1 MRLARLVVQVHRDAK
16 HANPDVTVT
25 LARSA
30 LDRVLVGESTLA
42 DEEAGGEIKVEPE
55 MAPVQEFL
63 SLLDEFD
70 IWFNIIEP

>member
-1 MRLARLVVQVHRDAK
+1 
-16 HANPDVTVT
+16 VTVT